1 MNTTELLIR
10 HEVGD
15 LVFSET
21 IHLFAELVRSG
32 RIKKL
37 NATYYNKS
45 LYYIHSNLITRS
57 GEVNHHV
64 LRKYIK

>member
-1 MNTTELLIR
+1 MNTTELIIR
-10 HEVGD
+10 HELKD

-45 LYYIHSNLITRS
+45 LYYINSNLITRS
-57 GEVNHHV
+57 GEVNHHI
-64 LRKYIK
+64 LKLYIK

>member
-1 MNTTELLIR
+1 MNITELLIR

-21 IHLFAELVRSG
+21 IYLFAELVKSG
-32 RIKKL
+32 RNKKL

-57 GEVNHHV
+57 GEVNHHI
-64 LRKYIK
+64 LKMYIK

>member
-1 MNTTELLIR
+1 MNTTELIIR

-37 NATYYNKS
+37 NAQYYNKS
-45 LYYIHSNLITRS
+45 LYYINSNLITRS
-57 GEVNHHV
+57 GEVNHHI
-64 LRKYIK
+64 LKLYIK